1 MLRWFRLAIG
11 IGLRPPRLPVA
22 RNGWSLSWAAESAV
36 AEQEEEEMWSSFLQA
51 CVHDALVDEGR
62 AVHARITK
70 THFASTFL
78 LNHLLNMYAKCGC
91 LADAHKVL
99 DEMPHRNVVSWS
111 AMIAGYVQR
120 GDPESALS
128 LFVGMQRDGI
138 APNHFTLVSALNAC
152 TFSNLPSLAKQI
164 YVRVVQLGFESNV
177 FLINAFITALV
188 RQGNLREA
196 EELFEKANV
205 RDVVSW
211 NAMITGYVQLAC
223 SEVWRFWCRMSREG
237 AKPDQFT
244 FASVLAGLAATAV
257 REHGLQVHGQL
268 VKSGYRNDTCVANA
282 LVDMYLKSGDLNEG
296 LEAFDEMDYR
306 NAISWTEIIGGC
318 LHHGQP
324 NKALELFEEMKLV
337 GVMPNKFTLA
347 TTINSCASLVSL
359 EEGKKLH
366 GLRMKLAEEVDDCVD
381 NALID
386 MYAKCGCLEDA
397 CSVFH
402 AMRERSVVSWT
413 TIIMGCAQNGRVDEA
428 IQFFDLMCANGVKPN
443 HITYVCVLYAC
454 SQGGHVDRGMQYFSK
469 MRQDHQIQPEEDH
482 YTCMVDM
489 LGRAGRVAEAEAL
502 IHSMTNLPST
512 LVWQTL
518 LGACRMH
525 GDLEAG
531 KRAAERALAL
541 DKCDPSTYV
550 LLSNIYAD
558 LCSWGDVHKVRKM
571 MKNREVKKN
580 PGCSWIEL
588 KHSNVPRVLQND
600 HWSMQ
605 AVGLR
610 CIHIR
615 GGQ

>member
-1 MLRWFRLAIG
+1 MLPWFRSTTG
-11 IGLRPPRLPVA
+11 IGTRLRHPRLPIA
-22 RNGWSLSWAAESAV
+22 RNSLSVCCAEGRAMV
-36 AEQEEEEMWSSFLQA
+36 EQEEEEVYSAFLQA
-51 CVHDALVDEGR
+51 CAQDALVDDGR
-62 AVHARITK
+62 AVHGRITK
-70 THFASTFL
+70 THFARTFL

-99 DEMPHRNVVSWS
+99 DEMTGRNVVSWS

-120 GDPESALS
+120 DDPESALA
-128 LFVGMQRDGI
+128 LFVRMQREGV

-177 FLINAFITALV
+177 FLINAFISALV
-188 RQGNLREA
+188 RQGNLKEA
-196 EELFEKANV
+196 EEQFEKADA

-211 NAMITGYVQLAC
+211 NAMIAGYVQLAC
-223 SEVWRFWCRMSREG
+223 SEVWRFWCRMSRER

-268 VKSGYRNDTCVANA
+268 VKSGYANDSCVANA
-282 LVDMYLKSGDLNEG
+282 LVDMYLKSDDLKEG
-296 LEAFDEMDYR
+296 LEAFTEMDHR
-306 NAISWTEIIGGC
+306 NVISWTEIIGGC

-347 TTINSCASLVSL
+347 TAINSCASLVSL
-359 EEGKKLH
+359 EAGKKLH
-366 GLRMKLAEEVDDCVD
+366 GLRMKLDDEVDDCVD
-381 NALID
+381 NALVD
-386 MYAKCGCLEDA
+386 MYAKCGCVEDA
-397 CSVFH
+397 RRVFQ
-402 AMRERSVVSWT
+402 AMREHSVVSWT

-428 IQFFDLMCANGVKPN
+428 LQFFDLMCAEGVKPN

-454 SQGGHVDRGMQYFSK
+454 SQGGYVEKGLQYFSK
-469 MRQDHQIQPEEDH
+469 MRQQHQILPEEDH

-502 IHSMTNLPST
+502 VYSMPNLPST

-541 DKCDPSTYV
+541 DKCDPSTYI

-558 LCSWGDVHKVRKM
+558 LCSWGDVHKLRKM
-571 MKNREVKKN
+571 MRKREVKKN
-580 PGCSWIEL
+580 PGCSWI
-588 KHSNVPRVLQND
+588 
-600 HWSMQ
+600 
-605 AVGLR
+605 
-610 CIHIR
+610 
-615 GGQ
+615 